1 MHKFNA
7 LMIYYFIRY
16 YLENDAQLNPF
27 NRPAVQAMK
36 KSLEQFAQ
44 RQNIP
49 LDTFSAKLKARN
61 NRTVCKTLH
70 KGGLIVPYD
79 RKTTVGYRPISES
92 DGKFYIRKMFYF
104 PSK

>member
-1 MHKFNA
+1 MEK
-7 LMIYYFIRY
+7 
-16 YLENDAQLNPF
+16 DAQLSPF

-44 RQNIP
+44 RQDIP

-61 NRTVCKTLH
+61 NRTVSKTLH

-79 RKTTVGYRPISES
+79 RQTTVGYRPINES
-92 DGKFYIRKMFYF
+92 DGKLKL
-104 PSK
+104 